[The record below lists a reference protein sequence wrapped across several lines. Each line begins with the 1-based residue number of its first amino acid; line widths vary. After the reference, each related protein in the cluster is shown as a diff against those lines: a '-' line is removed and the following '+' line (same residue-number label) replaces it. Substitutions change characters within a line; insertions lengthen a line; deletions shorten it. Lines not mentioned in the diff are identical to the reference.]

1 MSWPKFVC
9 PHNRDLLQ
17 SFRDRTVVVRVQDL
31 DAAVAA
37 ASDVY
42 ESGNHL
48 LCVLVESD
56 SPLADLDF
64 SEAHYDLP
72 LAVMAPS
79 CGRFRHLAG
88 RLGLLRGLNLRVYL
102 PGSPPENLVG
112 LRILSSVGIHTSVV
126 IDRGVNWEAL
136 ADLMTY
142 AVLERAPHA
151 PIEPFA
157 YIASH
162 YDPPCRLE
170 WGGLFFDA
178 PEDYLHL
185 DDQGRVALSSA
196 ELLEQRFFAQSIS
209 DIAKPDKYPATRE
222 RLQERRQHF
231 EDNHPCLS
239 CGGWAICL
247 GKFAAAD
254 AGNQGCTG
262 FFLEMVEVA
271 RTFKARQN
279 KTGKLQIWQP

>member
-9 PHNRDLLQ
+9 PHNQALLQ

-37 ASDVY
+37 VGDVG

-64 SEAHYDLP
+64 SEAHYEIP
-72 LAVMAPS
+72 LAVTVPS
-79 CGRFRHLAG
+79 CGRFRHLAR

-112 LRILSSVGIHTSVV
+112 LRILSSVGIHTGVV
-126 IDRGVNWEAL
+126 LDRGVYWEAL
-136 ADLMTY
+136 GDLMTY

-151 PIEPFA
+151 PMEPFA

-162 YDPPCRLE
+162 YDPSRYLE

-196 ELLEQRFFAQSIS
+196 DLREQRFCAQSFS
-209 DIAKPDKYPATRE
+209 DIARPDKFPAIR
-222 RLQERRQHF
+222 ERRQYF
-231 EDNHPCLS
+231 QDNHPCLS
-239 CGGWAICL
+239 CGGWQICL

-254 AGNQGCTG
+254 AGSQGCAG

-271 RTFKARQN
+271 RTFKARQSETD
-279 KTGKLQIWQP
+279 KFQIWQP